1 VGVDC
6 SLWALSELELGSLML
21 GGAKCRWFAVEM
33 LLKTRVSFSS
43 RAFEPAASCA
53 PLALGELDD

>member
-1 VGVDC
+1 M
-6 SLWALSELELGSLML
+6 LWDLSESELESLML
-21 GGAKCRWFAVEM
+21 GGARCGWFAVEM

-53 PLALGELDD
+53 PLALGGFDD